1 MLPWVSGSEPR
12 WRAEGGAHKRA
23 VHVDLW
29 HCRWAANIPRKVGQC
44 RAGQGP
50 FPSPCRVAG
59 DAEGCC
65 PLTPRQPGSQA
76 RALAWEPETLG
87 PGSNFAMWP

>member
-1 MLPWVSGSEPR
+1 MLLWISGSSPGGGVG
-12 WRAEGGAHKRA
+12 EGSPQEVGSQ
-23 VHVDLW
+23 L
-29 HCRWAANIPRKVGQC
+29 PRKVGHC

-50 FPSPCRVAG
+50 SPSPAG
-59 DAEGCC
+59 LGGDGEGCC

-87 PGSNFAMWP
+87 PGSSFAMWP